1 MRTKTRG
8 NGRGCAYKRGK
19 VWEAQITIG
28 WKLPDDFR
36 KNPIQIKHR
45 KSGFRTKSDAL
56 DYIEDYLRGEIRTEE
71 IPSLAEVFDSWKQS
85 YTDRIKPTTMAG
97 YVAAFKWFEAV
108 HEDPIDEIT
117 ATDLQQCLDKCTAGK
132 RTHQMMK
139 VTAGLIWAYAID
151 SGWAEKNVT
160 KNLYTGNGKS
170 ESRKP
175 ITDEQLDVIRNALS
189 SEEYA
194 ELVYCQC
201 YLGFRPGELLGLK
214 KADVKR
220 TDNGTLYIVAG
231 GKTEAGTD
239 RTVIVPKQI
248 RDIVL
253 KRLDTQ
259 GTDLLF
265 PMIVR
270 DRKGN
275 QTGYK
280 QMTTNYY
287 NHAFH
292 AMLSRLGLPEDLVPY
307 SARHTYA
314 DKLKHADGD
323 DRDKAA
329 LMGHTDYDFT
339 RKQYQTSQIEDLAG
353 VVESIK

>member
-1 MRTKTRG
+1 M
-8 NGRGCAYKRGK
+8 
-19 VWEAQITIG
+19 
-28 WKLPDDFR
+28 
-36 KNPIQIKHR
+36 
-45 KSGFRTKSDAL
+45 
-56 DYIEDYLRGEIRTEE
+56 
-71 IPSLAEVFDSWKQS
+71 
-85 YTDRIKPTTMAG
+85 
-97 YVAAFKWFEAV
+97 
-108 HEDPIDEIT
+108 
-117 ATDLQQCLDKCTAGK
+117 
-132 RTHQMMK
+132 
-139 VTAGLIWAYAID
+139 
-151 SGWAEKNVT
+151 
-160 KNLYTGNGKS
+160 
-170 ESRKP
+170 
-175 ITDEQLDVIRNALS
+175 
-189 SEEYA
+189 
-194 ELVYCQC
+194 
-201 YLGFRPGELLGLK
+201 
-214 KADVKR
+214 KR

-248 RDIVL
+248 KDIVL
-253 KRLDTQ
+253 KRLDAQ

-353 VVESIK
+353 VVESIR